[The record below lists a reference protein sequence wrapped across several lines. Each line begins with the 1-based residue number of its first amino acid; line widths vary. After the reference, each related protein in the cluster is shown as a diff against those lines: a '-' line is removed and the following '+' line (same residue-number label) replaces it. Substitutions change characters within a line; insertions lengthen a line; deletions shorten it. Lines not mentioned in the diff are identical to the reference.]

1 VLSCSEYHNKAVNTA
16 GPLHIGSANLIQRKD
31 TVGGL
36 EQTPKVSSITGRR
49 VMRKTTSGILAAT
62 VLVIAGAA
70 TYVFISQSH
79 ERLPAGFV
87 QGNGRIEAE
96 QVEIAPTLAGRV
108 AQVMAAEGSLVA
120 AGDVLVEMD
129 TDELS
134 AALDRAKAEVA
145 VARQAKAEAEAMV
158 VQRQSEQRRAAR
170 ELDRGRR
177 LLAGQNISESVF
189 EERETSHE
197 VAEAVLG
204 AARARVATADSQIAA
219 AEAEVRRIEA
229 QIADST
235 LFAPMPGRV
244 LYRLAEP
251 GEVVAAGGPIL
262 TLLSLENVYMEVFLP
277 AREAGLLPIGAE
289 ARIVLDALPDFAIP
303 AAVSFVSP
311 EAQFTPKQVETM
323 SERELLVF
331 RVRVRIPEDLVAGRI
346 EHVKTGLRGIA
357 VIRLAADSAWPDALE
372 RRIPP
377 ELFE

>member
-1 VLSCSEYHNKAVNTA
+1 MLLVA
-16 GPLHIGSANLIQRKD
+16 GVAI
-31 TVGGL
+31 
-36 EQTPKVSSITGRR
+36 
-49 VMRKTTSGILAAT
+49 
-62 VLVIAGAA
+62 
-70 TYVFISQSH
+70 YVFVSESR
-79 ERLPAGFV
+79 ERLPDGFV

-96 QVEIAPTLAGRV
+96 QVEIAPIIAGRV
-108 AQVMAAEGSLVA
+108 VNVLVEEGSLVA
-120 AGDVLVEMD
+120 PGDVLVEMD

-134 AALDRAKAEVA
+134 AALDRAEAQVA
-145 VARQAKAEAEAMV
+145 LARQAKVEAEAVV
-158 VQRQSEQRRAAR
+158 VQRQSELLRASHQL
-170 ELDRGRR
+170 ERGRA
-177 LLAGQNISESVF
+177 LLSGQNISESVF
-189 EERETSHE
+189 EERETVHK

-204 AARARVATADSQIAA
+204 AARARVATTESQIAA
-219 AEAEVRRIEA
+219 AEAEVRRIA
-229 QIADST
+229 TQIEDST

-251 GEVVAAGGPIL
+251 GEVVGAGEPVL
-262 TLLSLENVYMEVFLP
+262 TLLSLKSVYMEVFLP

-323 SERELLVF
+323 SEREQLVF
-331 RVRVRIPEDLVAGRI
+331 RVRVRISQDLVAGRI

-357 VIRLAADSAWPDALE
+357 VIRLTPDSAWPEALE

>member
-1 VLSCSEYHNKAVNTA
+1 
-16 GPLHIGSANLIQRKD
+16 
-31 TVGGL
+31 
-36 EQTPKVSSITGRR
+36 
-49 VMRKTTSGILAAT
+49 MRKTTTGILAAT
-62 VLVIAGAA
+62 ALLIAGAA
-70 TYVFISQSH
+70 AYVFVSDSR
-79 ERLPAGFV
+79 EGLPAGFV

-96 QVEIAPTLAGRV
+96 QVDIAPTIAGRV
-108 AQVMAAEGSLVA
+108 ERVLAAEGSLVA
-120 AGDVLVEMD
+120 SGDVLVEMD

-134 AALDRAKAEVA
+134 AALDRAEAEVA
-145 VARQAKAEAEAMV
+145 LARQAKAESEAVV
-158 VQRQSEQRRAAR
+158 VQRQSELRRAAH
-170 ELDRGRR
+170 ELDRGRT

-189 EERETSHE
+189 EERETTYL

-204 AARARVATADSQIAA
+204 AAKARVATADSRIEAA
-219 AEAEVRRIEA
+219 KAEVRRIAA

-235 LFAPMPGRV
+235 LFAPMQGRV

-262 TLLSLENVYMEVFLP
+262 TLLSLENIYMDVFLP
-277 AREAGLLPIGAE
+277 AGEAGLLPIGAE

-303 AAVSFVSP
+303 ATVSFVSP

-323 SERELLVF
+323 SEREQLVF

-346 EHVKTGLRGIA
+346 EHVKTGLRGVA
-357 VIRLAADSAWPDALE
+357 VIRLAPDGAWPEVLE

>member
-1 VLSCSEYHNKAVNTA
+1 MKE
-16 GPLHIGSANLIQRKD
+16 
-31 TVGGL
+31 
-36 EQTPKVSSITGRR
+36 
-49 VMRKTTSGILAAT
+49 TTRAILAASA
-62 VLVIAGAA
+62 LLLSGAVTFA
-70 TYVFISQSH
+70 LFS
-79 ERLPAGFV
+79 EGREGLPTGFV

-96 QVEIAPTLAGRV
+96 QVEVAPTVAGRV
-108 AQVMAAEGSLVA
+108 VRVMAAEGSLVT
-120 AGDVLVEMD
+120 AGEVLVRMD

-145 VARQAKAEAEAMV
+145 LARQTKAEAEAVV
-158 VQRQSEQRRAAR
+158 VQRQSEQHRAEH
-170 ELDRGRR
+170 ELERATA
-177 LLAGQNISESVF
+177 LLAGQTISETVF
-189 EERETSHE
+189 EERETTHL

-204 AARARVATADSQIAA
+204 AARARVATAGSQVAA

-229 QIADST
+229 QIEDSA
-235 LFAPMPGRV
+235 LFAAMPGRV

-251 GEVVAAGGPIL
+251 GEVVGAGEPIL

-289 ARIVLDALPDFAIP
+289 ARIVLDALPDYAIP
-303 AAVSFVSP
+303 ANVTFVSP

-323 SERELLVF
+323 DEREQLVF
-331 RVRVRIPEDLVAGRI
+331 RVRVRIPQDLVEGRI

-357 VIRLAADSAWPDALE
+357 VIRLDADETWPDALE

>member
-1 VLSCSEYHNKAVNTA
+1 
-16 GPLHIGSANLIQRKD
+16 
-31 TVGGL
+31 
-36 EQTPKVSSITGRR
+36 
-49 VMRKTTSGILAAT
+49 MRKTTNGILAAT
-62 VLVIAGAA
+62 VLLIAGAT
-70 TYVFISQSH
+70 TYVFISQSQ

-87 QGNGRIEAE
+87 QGNGRIEAA
-96 QVEIAPTLAGRV
+96 QVEIAPTIAGRV
-108 AQVMAAEGSLVA
+108 ARVMAAEGSLVA
-120 AGDVLVEMD
+120 SGDVLVEMD

-145 VARQAKAEAEAMV
+145 LARQAKAEAEAIV

-170 ELDRGRR
+170 ELDRGRT
-177 LLAGQNISESVF
+177 LLAGKNISESVF
-189 EERETSHE
+189 EERETAHQ
-197 VAEAVLG
+197 VAVAVLG
-204 AARARVATADSQIAA
+204 AASARVATADSQIAA

-251 GEVVAAGGPIL
+251 GEVVGAGGPIL

-323 SERELLVF
+323 SEREQLVF

-357 VIRLAADSAWPDALE
+357 VIRLAPDSAWPEALQ
-372 RRIPP
+372 RRIPD

>member
-1 VLSCSEYHNKAVNTA
+1 MDKGKGA
-16 GPLHIGSANLIQRKD
+16 
-31 TVGGL
+31 
-36 EQTPKVSSITGRR
+36 
-49 VMRKTTSGILAAT
+49 ILAAMALL
-62 VLVIAGAA
+62 LVGAA
-70 TYVFISQSH
+70 AFVFLS
-79 ERLPAGFV
+79 ENDEGLPDVFV

-108 AQVMAAEGSLVA
+108 ARVMAAEGDLVA

-145 VARQAKAEAEAMV
+145 LARQSKAEAEAV
-158 VQRQSEQRRAAR
+158 VLQRQSEQRRAAQ
-170 ELDRGRR
+170 ELDRARA
-177 LLAGQNISESVF
+177 LLAGQNISETVF
-189 EERETSHE
+189 EDRETADQ

-204 AARARVATADSQIAA
+204 AARARVATADSRIAA
-219 AEAEVRRIEA
+219 AQAEVRRIAA
-229 QIADST
+229 QIEDST
-235 LFAPMPGRV
+235 LMAPMPGRV

-251 GEVVAAGGPIL
+251 GEVVGAGEPIL

-303 AAVSFVSP
+303 AAVTFVSP

-323 SERELLVF
+323 SEREQLVF
-331 RVRVRIPEDLVAGRI
+331 RVRVRIPEDLIAGRI

-357 VIRLAADSAWPDALE
+357 VIRLDSGSAWPEALE